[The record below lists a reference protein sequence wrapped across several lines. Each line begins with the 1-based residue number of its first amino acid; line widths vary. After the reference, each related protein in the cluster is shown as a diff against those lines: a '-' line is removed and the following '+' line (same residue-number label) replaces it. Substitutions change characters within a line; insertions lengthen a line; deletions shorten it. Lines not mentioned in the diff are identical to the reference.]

1 MAQIIQTGVLIAGA
15 EKNVME
21 KDTAGEV
28 LLANPA
34 LLN

>member
-1 MAQIIQTGVLIAGA
+1 VFLIAGA

-34 LLN
+34 LLK